1 MKNHSDEMIF
11 HSQGLRRS
19 AANLEDR
26 IGEIANLKVHIRKTF
41 KCEFH
46 LASLCAKRFDMEVNM
61 KKTLSLMLI
70 VVTAVFMLTAC
81 SPKSKLVGTW
91 TNDYQLD
98 TIEFYENGEG
108 MLKAWLAEYPI
119 TSWKVKKNVLTLTI
133 SNGYT
138 DSTVSVEFKV
148 DKDTLT
154 IYGNGEEVEYVRV
167 TE

>member
-1 MKNHSDEMIF
+1 MKNHSDELIF

-46 LASLCAKRFDMEVNM
+46 LASLHAKRFDMEVNM

-81 SPKSKLVGTW
+81 SPNPRLSR
-91 TNDYQLD
+91 
-98 TIEFYENGEG
+98 
-108 MLKAWLAEYPI
+108 
-119 TSWKVKKNVLTLTI
+119 S
-133 SNGYT
+133 
-138 DSTVSVEFKV
+138 
-148 DKDTLT
+148 
-154 IYGNGEEVEYVRV
+154 
-167 TE
+167 